1 MNFQL
6 VITIE
11 KKEREINHN

>member
-1 MNFQL
+1 L

-11 KKEREINHN
+11 ALM